1 MGPVCSPSADTMDD
15 VLNYEKSDYYYF
27 FAKED
32 GTVIYSKTL
41 AEHEKAVSE
50 NKWY

>member
-1 MGPVCSPSADTMDD
+1 MTFSTTRRAII
-15 VLNYEKSDYYYF
+15 YYF
-27 FAKED
+27 FAKKD

>member
-1 MGPVCSPSADTMDD
+1 MKDTLD
-15 VLNYEKSDYYYF
+15 YEKSDYLYF

-41 AEHEKAVSE
+41 EEHDKAVSE
-50 NKWY
+50 NLWY

>member
-1 MGPVCSPSADTMDD
+1 MDRSARRLRTPCD

-27 FAKED
+27 FAKKD